1 MSVTAPSLETDTPAR
16 LRAAI
21 GRLSRRLR
29 PTDAARAARLTPTR
43 LAVLQTVNRHG
54 PVRLADLAELEA
66 INPTMLSRVI
76 SDLVDAGLLGRVS
89 DERDRR
95 AAWVQATR
103 SGQRLAERMRRER
116 TDALMLALEG
126 LSDPD
131 RRHVEAA
138 LPGLEAIA
146 EQLKAQRK

>member
-1 MSVTAPSLETDTPAR
+1 MR
-16 LRAAI
+16 LRAVL

-29 PTDAARAARLTPTR
+29 PTSAGSAAGLTPTR
-43 LAVLQTVNRHG
+43 VSILLTVVREG
-54 PVRLADLAELEA
+54 PVRISDLAEGEG

-76 SDLVDAGLLGRVS
+76 SDLVDAGLLGRVN

-95 AAWVQATR
+95 AAWVQTTR

-116 TDALMLALEG
+116 TDALMLALES
-126 LSDPD
+126 LSDAD
-131 RRHVEAA
+131 RDHVEAA

-146 EQLKAQRK
+146 EQLKARRK